1 MNKDNQIMNLLSDI
15 DEELID
21 DILEIPQRPKNN
33 SGAVRASSKSL
44 FAKFAL
50 PIAACLAVAAVSV
63 GVLVFSGKNI
73 ASPTGSETSDIT
85 NTADNAS
92 NGASREDV
100 EKCEKYIQDNLSEY
114 VPSDSTYSDYVV
126 DLDFDDI
133 PEIIFFPE
141 YGYYNAFFFKK
152 TGDEYDYAGTVDMG
166 TDPHPLND
174 FNDIMPCD
182 RNGEKYYYYYY
193 FNKTETHEE
202 KGAAAFR
209 FDENGVRTE
218 GLLSYGA
225 FCGSEDDMTLANY
238 EPNYYKKGESYV
250 EYDEFCEL
258 WAEYEG
264 LPPILYEEYWEYGR
278 VTLDNAPYLSN
289 LIEQNAL
296 PNIDGSFMFGK
307 RDSCKFNYEGT
318 VNKVILC
325 QKDCGEYKVTL
336 LGYKVRTDSDFD
348 EKMIAQ
354 GTYKRSRIV
363 MHRWILVLS
372 DQNGNVLD
380 TESLHEP
387 YKITENE
394 CDLPLDEMENCL
406 EVINFGENYVVFFRF
421 AEDKW
426 SNQVLPFAVKNGQ
439 LYYCLRNDVGEW
451 ERRDYILHMSA
462 LYTSKI
468 KGAESLFPQFI
479 ITDTLTGKSLFFDF
493 SFKDTVCYTVN
504 DIDILPEYSG
514 ETVDPAE
521 YTFVGDVE
529 IPVIDV
535 SGLNYKE
542 QAEKIMENSVP
553 KVLFAH
559 REIKGGGSTYNLY
572 LIGRNVYIYAD
583 ENGEREFVS
592 FGSIKNAIFKDGEYL
607 GSAVDTNLFH
617 GGGMTR
623 DEYEDNIAKGYYCEE
638 YDALIL
644 IRKNPAFSY
653 YGGDCF
659 AAVYNNTFY
668 PNLNGYWGEA
678 TDDNK
683 PKWAYAIEDQGFYRD
698 IEVKGNTV
706 TCGFYV
712 YRFEFDM
719 EDFGRGMWEYE
730 VFWRDEAP
738 ARTTA

>member
-1 MNKDNQIMNLLSDI
+1 MLNKDNQIMNLLSDI

-21 DILEIPQRPKNN
+21 DILEIPQNPEIGIK
-33 SGAVRASSKSL
+33 AIKASNKSI

-50 PIAACLAVAAVSV
+50 PVAACLTVAAAAV
-63 GVLVFSGKNI
+63 GVLMFSGKNI
-73 ASPTGSETSDIT
+73 APPIGGETSDIT

-182 RNGEKYYYYYY
+182 KNGEKYYYYYY

-202 KGAAAFR
+202 KGAAALR
-209 FDENGVRTE
+209 LDENGVRTE

-225 FCGSEDDMTLANY
+225 FCGSEDDKTLANY

-250 EYDEFCEL
+250 VYDDFCEL

-264 LPPILYEEYWEYGR
+264 LPPILYEEYWEYGK

-307 RDSCKFNYEGT
+307 RDNCKFNYEGT

-348 EKMIAQ
+348 EKMIAH

-394 CDLPLDEMENCL
+394 CDLPLDEMENSL

-421 AEDKW
+421 AEDEW

-439 LYYCLRNDVGEW
+439 LYYCTRNDLGEW
-451 ERRDYILHMSA
+451 QGMDYTLYMSA
-462 LYTSKI
+462 LYTAVET
-468 KGAESLFPQFI
+468 GLEQFPELTV
-479 ITDTLTGKSLFFDF
+479 TDIVTGQELSF
-493 SFKDTVCYTVN
+493 SFLFEDGVYYTVN
-504 DIDILPEYSG
+504 DIDVRPEYGG
-514 ETVDPAE
+514 EIVDLAE
-521 YTFVGDVE
+521 YPLVEDVE
-529 IPVIDV
+529 IPVIDL

-542 QAEKIMENSVP
+542 QAEKIMEKSVP
-553 KVLFAH
+553 KVLFMQQD
-559 REIKGGGSTYNLY
+559 IKGGDSVYSLCT
-572 LIGRNVYIYAD
+572 IGKNVRIEAD
-583 ENGEREFVS
+583 EDGEKQFIS
-592 FGSIKNAIFKDGEYL
+592 YGSLKTAIFKDGEYL
-607 GSAVDTNLFH
+607 GSAVDENVFH
-617 GGGMTR
+617 GGAVANG
-623 DEYEDNIAKGYYCEE
+623 EFEEGAIEGHYCEE

-644 IRKNPAFSY
+644 IRRNPASSY
-653 YGGDCF
+653 YGQNCF
-659 AAVYNNTFY
+659 AAVYGGKLY
-668 PNLNGYWGEA
+668 PDLDGYWGEA
-678 TDDNK
+678 ADT
-683 PKWAYAIEDQGFYRD
+683 PPRWSYGAEDQSMYRD
-698 IEVKGNTV
+698 IEVKGNEV
-706 TCGFYV
+706 ICGYYV
-712 YRFEFDM
+712 YRFNFDSG
-719 EDFGRGMWEYE
+719 DFGNSMYQYE
-730 VFWRDEAP
+730 VFWREEKP
-738 ARTTA
+738 QR